1 MNITFIIVLEPR
13 YRDWISMI
21 MIRMWAGIF
30 TLHIVGY
37 ILYYLSEENLFF
49 LSEGGYQVHVIII

>member
-1 MNITFIIVLEPR
+1 MNITLIIVLEPR

-30 TLHIVGY
+30 PLYIVGY
-37 ILYYLSEENLFF
+37 ILYYLSEVNLFF
-49 LSEGGYQVHVIII
+49 LSEGGYQVHVTII